1 VSFVRVRLP
10 NGHET
15 SINGDFARSEGLE
28 ILDAPATNLRG
39 KPLPATRKNGRPKK
53 KRTSVAQAAA
63 KKAAAVPS
71 EATAGG
77 DAEGG
82 IPE

>member
-1 VSFVRVRLP
+1 MSFVRVRLP

-15 SINGDFARSEGLE
+15 SINEDFARSEGLE

-53 KRTSVAQAAA
+53 KRTSVAQAVA

-82 IPE
+82 KTE

>member
-15 SINGDFARSEGLE
+15 SINEDFARSEGLE

-53 KRTSVAQAAA
+53 KRTSVAQAVA

-82 IPE
+82 KTE